1 MTELSAL
8 PEPLTAARLAILLV
22 LILFLPL
29 SALTYQLFRSHR
41 KKAKI
46 ERILDLLKVRG
57 HEQKKYLEIRTGHYL
72 YLCQLCDAGGGA
84 RPDHPPVRRTDGI

>member
-41 KKAKI
+41 NKARLSGSWI
-46 ERILDLLKVRG
+46 F
-57 HEQKKYLEIRTGHYL
+57 
-72 YLCQLCDAGGGA
+72 
-84 RPDHPPVRRTDGI
+84 

>member
-41 KKAKI
+41 NKAKI

-57 HEQKKYLEIRTGHYL
+57 HEQKKYLEIRPATTCVSL
-72 YLCQLCDAGGGA
+72 SAMRRWGGA